1 MEEAIYRAGAI
12 ATAVSAVLGLI
23 VALVARPAK
32 KRKEEAQKK
41 LSEEVKFRKEVLE
54 KLNAIN
60 DDIGDLQYE
69 RLSQSHDFYVG
80 RGWCPTS
87 KKQQLC
93 LMYKSYTDKGRNHLS
108 KRYEEE
114 LLALPDSP
122 LDR

>member
-1 MEEAIYRAGAI
+1 MTIEEAVMRAGTV
-12 ATAVSAVLGLI
+12 ATAISAVLGLI
-23 VALVARPAK
+23 VLVFSKPLK
-32 KRKEEAQKK
+32 KRRKKDEAEA
-41 LSEEVKFRKEVLE
+41 LFRKEVLE
-54 KLNAIN
+54 KLGAIN